1 MTWSVAI
8 EIMAARKGMWTNVAK
23 RLHNPIKIFPFG
35 PDASE
40 LMLYGTVAYELHD
53 GRKTTIDWAAHA
65 QLVKEEGRWKFGL
78 YQVYLVGYSKL
89 TERHGSGNLTECRI
103 LQHGKMQNEQ

>member
-1 MTWSVAI
+1 MLLGHSSILTSPLFLA

-23 RLHNPIKIFPFG
+23 RLHKPARIFPFG

-53 GRKTTIDWAAHA
+53 GRKTEIDWAAHA
-65 QLVKEEGRWKFGL
+65 QLVKEGRRWKFGL
-78 YQVYLVGYSKL
+78 YQVYLVGYLS
-89 TERHGSGNLTECRI
+89 CRWTLWARDDNRI
-103 LQHGKMQNEQ
+103 